1 MTKTI
6 ALISALAL
14 AAGLGAAGAQAAP
27 THKATGS
34 ELASKA
40 QLAREHDRAVKKGDT
55 ANDPANSASSDAL
68 NQQQLAKAQA
78 LPGADVQPGAINS
91 GSTNT
96 SGVDANTPASTTSGT
111 DVNNGMPNNNMATP
125 TSPTAPSA
133 PTPGAVPPAPPADGP
148 TPGTQMTPQTPS
160 STPQGNTTGGSTSPQ

>member
-27 THKATGS
+27 THKTSG

-40 QLAREHDRAVKKGDT
+40 QLAREHARAMKAGDT
-55 ANDPANSASSDAL
+55 ANDPTNSASSDSL

-78 LPGADVQPGAINS
+78 LPGADVQPGAIN
-91 GSTNT
+91 GSANT
-96 SGVDANTPASTTSGT
+96 SGVDANTSGA
-111 DVNNGMPNNNMATP
+111 DVNNSMPNNNMPNNNMTTP

-133 PTPGAVPPAPPADGP
+133 PTPNAVPPQAPTDGL

-160 STPQGNTTGGSTSPQ
+160 STPQGNTGSGSTTPQ